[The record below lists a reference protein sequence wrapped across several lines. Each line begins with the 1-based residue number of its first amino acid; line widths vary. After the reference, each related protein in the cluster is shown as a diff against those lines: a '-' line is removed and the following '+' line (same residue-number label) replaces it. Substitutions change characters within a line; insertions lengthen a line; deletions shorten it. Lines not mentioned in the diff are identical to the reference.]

1 MSKGALWRNFWLP
14 APPVAPAALPR
25 WKVPITISD
34 DFLTVRPSLDEL
46 FDQIV
51 QNYSGFRR
59 KSGGPYRRM
68 DIDAL
73 LEFED
78 ARFGCDVPVRIPFYI
93 TCQDCPGRSISSGL
107 SPVCGRSGVFGRETP
122 LVVLV
127 LT

>member
-59 KSGGPYRRM
+59 KSGV
-68 DIDAL
+68 
-73 LEFED
+73 F
-78 ARFGCDVPVRIPFYI
+78 
-93 TCQDCPGRSISSGL
+93 RSIGATNGERQRAVFGL
-107 SPVCGRSGVFGRETP
+107 PALRSPAGTSPVS
-122 LVVLV
+122 
-127 LT
+127 